1 LTQAIIFAL
10 LAALG
15 WGTSAIFVRLGLQNL
30 TATTGTAISLAV
42 GTILIGIV
50 AVTAHGPTAFNL
62 NPNEF
67 AWIVLLGVLNYVLGR
82 YLNFNSVN
90 LAGISRSAPL
100 LASAPLVAVAMGILI
115 GGETINSFI
124 LLGTL
129 SIFGGVIL
137 VATGG
142 GRG

>member
-1 LTQAIIFAL
+1 MTLAIIFAL
-10 LAALG
+10 LAAIC

-30 TATTGTAISLAV
+30 TATTGTALSLAV

-50 AVTAHGPTAFNL
+50 AVTAHGPAAFKL

-67 AWIVLLGVLNYVLGR
+67 AWIVLLGFLNYVLGR

-90 LAGISRSAPL
+90 LAGVSRSAPL
-100 LASAPLVAVAMGILI
+100 LASAPLVAVAMGVLF
-115 GGETINSFI
+115 GGETINLYIF
-124 LLGTL
+124 LGTL
-129 SIFGGVIL
+129 SIFGGVTL